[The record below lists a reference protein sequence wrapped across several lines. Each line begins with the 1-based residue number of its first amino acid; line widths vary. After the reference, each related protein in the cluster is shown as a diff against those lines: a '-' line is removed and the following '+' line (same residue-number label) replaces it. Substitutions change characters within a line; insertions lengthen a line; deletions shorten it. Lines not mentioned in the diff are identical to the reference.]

1 MVWLYTVGSN
11 ENASAGKEEQVY
23 CIEEAQPVH
32 GPLDRLDR
40 KLALGLKTSL
50 PEPES
55 SSWNISDIVII
66 DLKVAKKDVL

>member
-1 MVWLYTVGSN
+1 MLRRSVSERGAGLLYRRST
-11 ENASAGKEEQVY
+11 A
-23 CIEEAQPVH
+23 

-66 DLKVAKKDVL
+66 DLKVAKKDLL

>member
-1 MVWLYTVGSN
+1 MKMLRRSVSERGAGLLYRRST
-11 ENASAGKEEQVY
+11 AGPWPT
-23 CIEEAQPVH
+23 IS
-32 GPLDRLDR
+32 LDRLDR

-66 DLKVAKKDVL
+66 DLKVAKKDLL